1 MPFVYSSSN
10 TKKEFIHCIMS
21 TNPISVKSDSES
33 DTSQKVDLVKICEFP
48 EGAKNRVTVTVG
60 DYKRLKFDTF
70 LNDIIINFDLL
81 HQFYNLPEESQN
93 KIHIYPSTFYERLC
107 SPART
112 VAVRNVAGLT
122 KSEIMH
128 LGVKRWT
135 KQIDIFKKELL
146 LIPICENMH
155 WYLVAVIMPGLWHSR
170 NHNDR
175 QESVLV
181 VFDSMG
187 GSRDSAVDNIKNYL
201 KEELKDKK
209 DIAINS
215 KDRTLVLYPS
225 CPQQKDVTSCG
236 IFILHYAS
244 RILSRLSFHL
254 AVDSY
259 DDLSHWDNRNEIET
273 KRRKLSEVLLKLC
286 DEQGHR
292 ETIEIPQVH
301 FVRPAA
307 NDEFK
312 TEKKEEVTNSQKSQE
327 ALLNYI
333 NVVKKKQNDFSLI
346 RKYR

>member
-1 MPFVYSSSN
+1 MTTS
-10 TKKEFIHCIMS
+10 
-21 TNPISVKSDSES
+21 PISIKSGSES
-33 DTSQKVDLVKICEFP
+33 DTSHKVDPDHVKVCEFP
-48 EGAKNRVTVTVG
+48 EGDKNRVTVTVG
-60 DYKRLKFDTF
+60 DYKRLKFDEC

-112 VAVRNVAGLT
+112 AAVQNVAGLT

-146 LIPICENMH
+146 LIPICENDH
-155 WYLVAVIMPGLWHSR
+155 WYLVAVLLPGLWHSR
-170 NHNDR
+170 NHNDE

-187 GSRDSAVDNIKNYL
+187 SSRDPAVENIKNYI
-201 KEELKDKK
+201 KEEFKDKK
-209 DIAINS
+209 GIAINS

-225 CPQQKDVTSCG
+225 CPQQNDVTSCG
-236 IFILHYAS
+236 IYILHYAS
-244 RILSRLSFHL
+244 QILSRLAFHL

-259 DDLSHWDNRNEIET
+259 DDLSHWDKRNEIET
-273 KRRKLSEVLLKLC
+273 KRRKMSEVLLNLS
-286 DEQGHR
+286 DDQGHL
-292 ETIEIPQVH
+292 ETIEIPQIN
-301 FVRPAA
+301 FERPPP
-307 NDEFK
+307 NDELK
-312 TEKKEEVTNSQKSQE
+312 RDQKIEKVTNSHSQE

-333 NVVKKKQNDFSLI
+333 NVVKKKQSDFSLI